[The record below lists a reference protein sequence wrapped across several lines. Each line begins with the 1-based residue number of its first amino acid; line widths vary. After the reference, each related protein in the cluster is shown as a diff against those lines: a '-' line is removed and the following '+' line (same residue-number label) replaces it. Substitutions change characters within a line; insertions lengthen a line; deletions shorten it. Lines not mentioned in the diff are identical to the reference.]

1 VALPLFQNI
10 LSFWPVFPLLGI
22 VIFFHELGHFLA
34 AKWRGVTVLKFSLG
48 MGPEMIGFSH
58 GGTRYCL
65 SWIPL
70 GGFVQMAGDQLQED
84 GTLPKGGPEQFL
96 THPWY
101 GRVIIAIAGPAAN
114 LVTAWVVVIL
124 TLTIGFSR
132 PDFPNVIG
140 GVREGSSAWT
150 AGVREGDR
158 FVVAEG
164 VKLENW
170 HGLVDVLEAA
180 DTTRAVTVGFERAQ
194 SHERYDVTVAPGQA
208 AAWMVGLEPE
218 GLRAIAGAVSPG
230 MPAYRAG
237 VKEGDRFVAL
247 DGRPVQWFH
256 EIHEGLKGRADQPV
270 VFTLERDGRTFDLT
284 ITPMRADPDHP
295 DSPDG
300 QIGIMAPR
308 EMVYTERVPFP
319 QAFTGSFAQT
329 GSMVVGVFRNLWLT
343 VTRPLYYKGSVGG
356 PIMIGQM
363 ARESARQGLDSFLWL
378 LAMINLAI
386 MAFNLMPVPLLD
398 GGHIVLACLEGLR
411 RRPISGNAYINFQK
425 VGLVLVGSLFLFIFS
440 QDILRPILRARAVD
454 LAPRESTTVAPP
466 SH

>member
-1 VALPLFQNI
+1 MALQLIQGI
-10 LSFWPVFPLLGI
+10 TSFWPVIPLLGI
-22 VIFFHELGHFLA
+22 VIFFHELGHFIA

-70 GGFVQMAGDQLQED
+70 GGFVQMAGDSLQED
-84 GTLPKGGPEQFL
+84 GSLPQGGPEQFL

-101 GRVIIAIAGPAAN
+101 GRIVIAIAGPAAN
-114 LVTAWVVVIL
+114 LVTAWAVVIL
-124 TLTIGFSR
+124 TLVVGFSR

-140 GVREGSSAWT
+140 AVREGGPAWT

-158 FVVAEG
+158 FTVAQG
-164 VKLENW
+164 KPIENW

-180 DTTRAVTVGFERAQ
+180 DTTRAVTIGFVRATD
-194 SHERYDVTVAPGQA
+194 HARYDVSIPAGATGD
-208 AAWMVGLEPE
+208 WMAGLEPE

-237 VKEGDRFVAL
+237 VKEGDRFVAI
-247 DGRPVQWFH
+247 DGKPVRWFH
-256 EIHEGLKGRADQPV
+256 EIHEQLKGRADQRI
-270 VFTLERDGRTFDLT
+270 VFTLERDGHTFDLA

-300 QIGIMAPR
+300 QIGVMAPR
-308 EMVYTERVPFP
+308 AMVYTTRVSFP
-319 QAFTGSFAQT
+319 EAFKTSFAQT

-343 VTRPLYYKGSVGG
+343 ITRPMYYKGSVGG
-356 PIMIGQM
+356 PILIGQM
-363 ARESARQGLDSFLWL
+363 ARESAKQGLDSFLWL

-386 MAFNLMPVPLLD
+386 MAFNLLPVPLLD
-398 GGHIVLACLEGLR
+398 GGHILLAVLEGVR
-411 RRPISGNAYINFQK
+411 RRPVSGNAYINFQK
-425 VGLVLVGSLFLFIFS
+425 VGLVLVGALFLFIFS
-440 QDILRPILRARAVD
+440 QDLMRPILRARAVEQ
-454 LAPRESTTVAPP
+454 APRESTTVAPP